1 MTDQRLK
8 DPELLSR
15 YTVEHKIGRGAF
27 GTVYQ
32 ARQHTTGQRVAIKVL
47 PARAR
52 SRAAWTRLT
61 REARLCAALHH
72 PHIVR
77 LIDAHETP
85 SNAWLVFEWVPG
97 RDLAAVLAAEGR
109 LAPAEAVRLMSQVL
123 DALAAAHAQGIV
135 HRDIKPANIMVT
147 ETGARR
153 NAQVLD
159 FGIGTPIGNA
169 EVIDVV
175 PISHS
180 GLAVGTP
187 HYAAPEQLRGETPT
201 ARADLYGWALTFI
214 ECITGARV
222 VPETSLKRVMMWQLD
237 SAPVALP
244 SALRGHRLAPILGRA
259 LDKDA
264 SKRTVTADSLLRA
277 LDALESADLAAL
289 AATETPTP
297 HAAPEATEVVET
309 LREMDG
315 APLDETT
322 ESARAHDPL
331 DADDRAFL
339 AHVPL
344 LRRLTAAEIEQLCG
358 AIDRLSVEAGRVL
371 ADLDAPGTDAYVV
384 KSGEL
389 TVELPLDGGGQRAV
403 AHMGPG
409 TMVGEV
415 CLVEPAPR
423 TLRIRA
429 SQSSVVYVIDGA
441 RFAALCARDD
451 PGAHKVLRVI
461 ALTLC
466 DRVRQTTSRLQRE
479 LRGAAADAAE
489 HRTGDFAIPIETSRP
504 WERLKRLFVRSS

>member
-1 MTDQRLK
+1 MTDRRLD
-8 DPELLSR
+8 DPALLSR
-15 YTVEHKIGRGAF
+15 YTVEREIGRGGF

-32 ARQHTTGQRVAIKVL
+32 ARQRTTGQRVAIKVL

-52 SRAAWTRLT
+52 TRTAWSRLT

-85 SNAWLVFEWVPG
+85 TNAWLAFEWVPG

-147 ETGARR
+147 DTGARR

-159 FGIGTPIGNA
+159 FGIGTPIEDA

-187 HYAAPEQLRGETPT
+187 HYAAPEQLRGEAPT
-201 ARADLYGWALTFI
+201 ARADLYAWALTFI

-222 VPETSLKRVMMWQLD
+222 VPETSLKRVVMWQLD
-237 SAPVALP
+237 AAPVPLP
-244 SALRGHRLAPILGRA
+244 SALRGHRLAPILERA
-259 LDKDA
+259 LAKDA
-264 SKRTVTADSLLRA
+264 SQRTVTADSLLRA
-277 LDALESADLAAL
+277 LDALEPTDLIAL
-289 AATETPTP
+289 APTEAPASHP
-297 HAAPEATEVVET
+297 APEADLVET
-309 LREMDG
+309 LRELDPPPVDDAPAPVHAR
-315 APLDETT
+315 APLD
-322 ESARAHDPL
+322 P
-331 DADDRAFL
+331 DDRAFL
-339 AHVPL
+339 AQVPL
-344 LRRLTAAEIEQLCG
+344 LRRLTAGEVEQLCG
-358 AIDRLSVEAGRVL
+358 AIDRLAVEAGRVL

-384 KSGEL
+384 GSGEL
-389 TVELPLDGGGQRAV
+389 TVELPLDDGGQRAV

-415 CLVEPAPR
+415 CLVEPAQR

-429 SQSSVVYVIDGA
+429 SQPSVVYVIDGA